1 MKVETKEQRIVRYKK
16 LINEIKRKPT
26 DPFYLCVDLG
36 IETGDFKSPE
46 LDLFR
51 PSNEEWKPEMEDCG
65 WFGRGL
71 DNPDN
76 HETRI
81 FVLTMMIEMIK

>member
-1 MKVETKEQRIVRYKK
+1 MKTETKAKRIVRYSK
-16 LINEIKRKPT
+16 LIKSIKAQPNS
-26 DPFYLCVDLG
+26 PFYLCVDLG

-51 PSNEEWKPEMEDCG
+51 PSNEEWKPEMEDNG